1 MHEEFYKSLPK
12 GRCNPCKYAKA
23 VVAGDDFTFLGCY
36 CEPCHGK
43 WVAEIKDCP
52 KVKIEADKGEE

>member
-23 VVAGDDFTFLGCY
+23 VVAGDDFTFYDINEDGT
-36 CEPCHGK
+36 
-43 WVAEIKDCP
+43 IT
-52 KVKIEADKGEE
+52 KGAM